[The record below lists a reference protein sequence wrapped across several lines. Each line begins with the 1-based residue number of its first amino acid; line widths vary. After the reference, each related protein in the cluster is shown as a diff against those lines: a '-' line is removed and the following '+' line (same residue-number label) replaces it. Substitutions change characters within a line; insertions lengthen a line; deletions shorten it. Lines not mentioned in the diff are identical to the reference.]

1 MTTIYFHVPDVNH
14 ATGGIRAAY
23 RMVDA
28 CNAAG
33 LPAAIMHQRKG
44 FRPSWFASN
53 TTVVYAQ
60 HTRLRGDDVLVVSEL
75 DAPRLL
81 QRAPGVTKVVLNQQ
95 HYWTFV
101 SGDAT
106 YRQTDVALVIAVSED
121 GLRYLTYAFPDV
133 DVRRLHYAVDTS
145 LFSVN
150 PVKRRTI
157 GYLATKGAGPRNQ
170 VLRLL
175 ESRGALRDW
184 EFQPLSGLP
193 QVAMARA
200 LDGLAILATFSESE
214 GFQMLL
220 TEAMAARCA
229 VVGFDAGGG
238 REFLTEATA
247 WPVPA
252 GDVVRFAERLEEVA
266 KLWDGDRAPLLARV
280 DAASQL
286 VRERYTIEREA
297 ADVVEALSDAV
308 AIARRKPASPTHD
321 VAEIPRFSAKVLRR
335 ARAAARGLR
344 DG

>member
-1 MTTIYFHVPDVNH
+1 MTTIYFHVPDMNH

-133 DVRRLHYAVDTS
+133 DVRRLHVAVEPLTDADLNRTVTIRAEPH
-145 LFSVN
+145 SVMQAIN
-150 PVKRRTI
+150 R
-157 GYLATKGAGPRNQ
+157 
-170 VLRLL
+170 
-175 ESRGALRDW
+175 
-184 EFQPLSGLP
+184 
-193 QVAMARA
+193 QVAHYAQHI
-200 LDGLAILATFSESE
+200 GQIVFLAKH
-214 GFQMLL
+214 FQ
-220 TEAMAARCA
+220 
-229 VVGFDAGGG
+229 
-238 REFLTEATA
+238 
-247 WPVPA
+247 
-252 GDVVRFAERLEEVA
+252 
-266 KLWDGDRAPLLARV
+266 
-280 DAASQL
+280 S
-286 VRERYTIEREA
+286 
-297 ADVVEALSDAV
+297 ADWKSLS
-308 AIARRKPASPTHD
+308 
-321 VAEIPRFSAKVLRR
+321 IPRKR
-335 ARAAARGLR
+335 
-344 DG
+344 